1 MVTIFVFPLLFSN
14 FVTNLWFG
22 CTLNFLTVL
31 CFLGLNEVSR
41 ELDNPFQNIPNDI
54 PLTTYQAEMNEAL
67 VTMYAGFHPDGWWE
81 VIDVDALQF

>member
-1 MVTIFVFPLLFSN
+1 MVIIFIFPLLFSE
-14 FVTNLWFG
+14 FVTNVWFA
-22 CTLNFLTVL
+22 CALNFLTVL

-41 ELDNPFQNIPNDI
+41 ELDNPFENIPNDI

-81 VIDVDALQF
+81 VIDVDALRF